1 MHAKSSSHADAQTR
15 WLDEVARLWPVAKGS
30 LSEVRKP
37 CTRSNC
43 PACRD
48 GRRHRVF
55 LFCYREDG
63 RSRCAYVPATEVARV
78 RQAIANGRELER
90 RIVAAGREL
99 IAGRPRRE
107 GHARTES

>member
-1 MHAKSSSHADAQTR
+1 MRTHTPSDDRAKTR
-15 WLDEVARLWPVAKGS
+15 WLRDVTRLWPVAKGS

-37 CTRSNC
+37 CMRPNC

-55 LFCYREDG
+55 LFCYREEG
-63 RSRCAYVPATEVARV
+63 RSRCAYVPAGAVGLV

-90 RIVAAGREL
+90 RLVTEGRAL
-99 IAGRPRRE
+99 IATQRRP
-107 GHARTES
+107 G

>member
-1 MHAKSSSHADAQTR
+1 MHAKSFSHADAQTR